1 MHNNTDELL
10 IATKFFVSETVPT
23 YEVPRDKKTE
33 TRLRL
38 RNGKHNQAVDTLL
51 HKSKHNLEYA
61 FTT

>member
-1 MHNNTDELL
+1 MNRNAFELNYQLNDMHNNTDELL

-38 RNGKHNQAVDTLL
+38 RNGKHSQAVDT
-51 HKSKHNLEYA
+51 
-61 FTT
+61 

>member
-38 RNGKHNQAVDTLL
+38 RNGKHSQAVDT
-51 HKSKHNLEYA
+51 
-61 FTT
+61 

>member
-1 MHNNTDELL
+1 MNRNAFELNDMHNNTDELL

-38 RNGKHNQAVDTLL
+38 RNGKHSQAVGI
-51 HKSKHNLEYA
+51 
-61 FTT
+61 